1 MQSPLFQRSSR
12 FGYDRK
18 MNNEPLE
25 REPVSNEPLER
36 EPIDR
41 MRARLQSSETFIG
54 SPLNICA
61 ASNSAFTVTAASW
74 RSKPSFTSEHRSRPP
89 LSAKKAPPK
98 SRKRPP
104 PPHLPSR
111 AGRSSWWLVIRA
123 HVCFGG

>member
-74 RSKPSFTSEHRSRPP
+74 RRNPKFNSGHRSSPP
-89 LSAKKAPPK
+89 TAATKAPTK
-98 SRKRPP
+98 SRKPP
-104 PPHLPSR
+104 PRHNLPHEE
-111 AGRSSWWLVIRA
+111 GRRHW
-123 HVCFGG
+123 